1 MKKALSITGTT
12 LVFAFLLLANT
23 SLNAQTI
30 ALQAPEPADNP
41 NIGGNSPWD
50 RACGSASFNE
60 YFVTINWVGSTNTNN
75 EFILELSD
83 ASGSFAS
90 ATTLSTI
97 TDQNSNS
104 EFLTSFSLATN
115 IQGDGYRMRVR
126 STSPASTSPASPAY
140 SMYYLGH
147 TTNLHISPDGDGSTP
162 GTLQVCDG
170 GNVTLTVDNI
180 PANEVGSYQY
190 TWYRSGTPIGSGPS
204 IETSGN
210 GEYFVFIDYGDCT
223 GSANTE
229 SNHIIISTGTSTG
242 IAINNPANTAL
253 CEGDAAPALEANVQN
268 GSHTYT
274 WYRDGNVV
282 RTAQAGGFSYAID
295 TDDPSF
301 AGDYTV
307 QIQGA
312 GICTETSAPI
322 TITNAGS
329 FSVNRINNQNVVVL
343 PSQSEALSVS
353 TDANSPTYQWYRNG
367 IAISGATSSSYNVTQ
382 QGTYYTAVTQTGGT
396 CTSTTINSE
405 ETTVVSPAEFRLEI
419 DYATEYT
426 SCTNSSMV
434 LETATIYAVL
444 ADGTELDVTDDV
456 ASSFT
461 YQWQK
466 DDTAISGET
475 ARSISL
481 TTNNENGNYTVDG
494 SFAGM
499 DTTSNTLPLQLGGS
513 GSLVISSSSTVYCS
527 SDDTIN
533 ISTETDLS
541 GETFGWQRNGTTIN
555 STDTVLNVSEPG
567 TYRLVVQKGD
577 CPSISNEISIT
588 PLDPELISL
597 SEDGDVIFP
606 EGSSKTVTASGG
618 TAYRWYDSNN
628 NEVSS
633 TDSYSFTAEGTYTL
647 IATIDNCEIVRTI
660 TADYLDLFNIPNVI
674 TPNGDGANDQWIIPN
689 SYSNKS
695 DVNVIIYNAKGKEVL
710 NATNY
715 QNNWPESSTSFSQQ
729 NMVYYYVIKNA
740 NETLKQ
746 GTITV
751 IR

>member
-12 LVFAFLLLANT
+12 LVFAFLLLANS

-60 YFVTINWVGSTNTNN
+60 YFVTINWVGSTNSNN
-75 EFILELSD
+75 QFILELSD
-83 ASGSFAS
+83 ASGSFGS

-104 EFLTSFSLATN
+104 EFLTSFSLGTN

-180 PANEVGSYQY
+180 PANEVGAYQY
-190 TWYRSGTPIGSGPS
+190 AWYRSGTPIGTGPS
-204 IETSGN
+204 IVTTGN

-229 SNHIIISTGTSTG
+229 SNHIIINTGTSTG
-242 IAINNPANTAL
+242 IAVNNQANTAL

-268 GSHTYT
+268 GSYTYT
-274 WYRDGNVV
+274 WYKDGNVV
-282 RTAQAGGFSYAID
+282 RTAQAGGFSYTID

-312 GICTETSAPI
+312 GICTETSAPV

-367 IAISGATSSSYNVTQ
+367 IAISGATSGSYNVTQ
-382 QGTYYTAVTQTGGT
+382 QGTYYAAITQTGGT
-396 CTSTTINSE
+396 CSSTTINSE
-405 ETTVVSPAEFRLEI
+405 ETTVVSPAEFRMEI

-461 YQWQK
+461 YQWRK
-466 DDTAISGET
+466 DGTAISGET

-481 TTNNENGNYTVDG
+481 TTNNENGNYSVDG
-494 SFAGM
+494 SFAGI
-499 DTTSNTLPLQLGGS
+499 DTTSNTLPLQLSGS

-527 SDDTIN
+527 SDDNIN

-567 TYRLVVQKGD
+567 TYRLVVQKGE
-577 CPSISNEISIT
+577 CPVISNEISIT
-588 PLDPELISL
+588 PLDPELITL

-647 IATIDNCEIVRTI
+647 VATIDNCEIVRTI